1 MALGRAASTTGAKL
15 SSWATDVTSVTTNN
29 RALLIDLRDR
39 LLACTAAVPP
49 RAESF
54 HRELTALLAEVE
66 GALSWRGVLGRGQS
80 TLRLAPGVAALA
92 ARGEALH
99 GLFDRLATIE
109 GQLAAA
115 AQSLE
120 RIAAPA
126 LREPDCIPAMLGHL
140 GAETRRLGRQV
151 RTDDDL
157 MVDQRRCETTGVA
170 SARLAQA
177 LALWLSAE
185 TVLTRIRASSR
196 TAALEAALPELG
208 ERLCRTGPTPDWQAE
223 VKALVDPLEQL
234 ASRAQPR
241 EITQT
246 QLIIKAL
253 PRWARALG
261 EDCDAGDALAERF
274 TARRKDWPG
283 EDDRTFEELFEQ
295 ARALEQ
301 DLVERA
307 TERRRAGLA
316 DLGARCA
323 LFAQLVGADP
333 DLDELVQDLS
343 AETPDNPRDHEDWC
357 EQLRDA
363 DEAFRNRVK
372 RSETAL
378 LATFGADLGD
388 CRARL
393 EALGAIPRQLA
404 RDAELARLRDD
415 FARLARTGPGA
426 DPLSLLNQVEGA
438 RGLRADLEALE
449 AGLHEDDAALAA
461 ARADLERRRRWL
473 EERAPGLG
481 IAVPTLTV
489 DNQASGA
496 AGAQLARQERL
507 LSDTEARFAQAGREA
522 IEAANRRIG
531 ELLAVLTP
539 ERIAAAGLD
548 LAAIPPAPDGGLGR
562 IDDTLG
568 QARSR
573 LTALESLALD
583 EEQSLTAAAAHLRQV
598 LELIPAAPLGRHDRD
613 DREAILRQLQQWR
626 PGAPADPVERLTALR
641 ELIENARHIEQRI
654 ATAARQLQARREA
667 LGERLRRFNGLF
679 LQGYCPDL
687 YGRVEALVHPPAQ
700 TRWPRGAEA
709 GQLQEAER
717 LFRLLERQ
725 AQRLAA
731 REIGETLQV
740 LERQARRGADPRV
753 RALVAAVQGLS
764 PEQPP
769 PARLRRQLAEQL
781 RALGLERP

>member
-1 MALGRAASTTGAKL
+1 M
-15 SSWATDVTSVTTNN
+15 TTNN

-39 LLACTAAVPP
+39 LLAGAEAVPP

-54 HRELTALLAEVE
+54 HREHAALLAEVAA
-66 GALSWRGVLGRGQS
+66 ALSWRGVLGRGQS
-80 TLRLAPGVAALA
+80 TPRLVPRVAALA
-92 ARGEALH
+92 ARGEALQ
-99 GLFDRLATIE
+99 GLFDRLARIE
-109 GQLAAA
+109 GQLAVAT
-115 AQSLE
+115 QSLE
-120 RIAAPA
+120 RIRAPA
-126 LREPDCIPAMLGHL
+126 LRDPDCIPAMLEHL
-140 GAETRRLGRQV
+140 GAEVRRLGRQV

-157 MVDQRRCETTGVA
+157 MVDQRRCETTRIA
-170 SARLAQA
+170 SARLAEA

-185 TVLTRIRASSR
+185 AVLTRIRASSR

-208 ERLCRTGPTPDWQAE
+208 ERLCHTGPTPEWQAE

-234 ASRAQPR
+234 ASREQPR

-253 PRWARALG
+253 PRWARTLG
-261 EDCDAGDALAERF
+261 EDCDACDALAERF

-283 EDDRTFEELFEQ
+283 EDDRTFDELFEQ

-301 DLVERA
+301 GLVERA
-307 TERRRAGLA
+307 AERRRAGLS

-333 DLDELVQDLS
+333 GLDELVQDLS

-363 DEAFRNRVK
+363 DAAFQNRVK
-372 RSETAL
+372 RSETTL

-393 EALGAIPRQLA
+393 EALGPLPRRPE
-404 RDAELARLRDD
+404 RDAELARLRDGFD
-415 FARLARTGPGA
+415 RLARTGQGA
-426 DPLSLLNQVEGA
+426 DPLTLLKQVERA
-438 RGLRADLEALE
+438 RGLRSDLEALQ
-449 AGLHEDDAALAA
+449 AGLHEDEAALAA
-461 ARADLERRRRWL
+461 AHADLERRRRWL

-481 IAVPTLTV
+481 ITVPAMAA

-496 AGAQLARQERL
+496 APVPGAAGAQLAQQERL
-507 LSDTEARFAQAGREA
+507 LSTAEARFAQVAREA
-522 IEAANRRIG
+522 IDTANRRSG
-531 ELLAVLTP
+531 QLLTVLTP
-539 ERIAAAGLD
+539 ERVSAAGLD
-548 LAAIPPAPDGGLGR
+548 PAAIPPAPDGALGG

-568 QARSR
+568 QVRTR
-573 LTALESLALD
+573 LAALESLAAD
-583 EEQSLTAAAAHLRQV
+583 EEQSLTAGAAHLREV

-613 DREAILRQLQQWR
+613 DREAMLRQLQQWR
-626 PGAPADPVERLTALR
+626 PDAPTDPVERLIALR

-654 ATAARQLQARREA
+654 AAAARQLQARRAA

-700 TRWPRGAEA
+700 TRWPRGGEE
-709 GQLQEAER
+709 GQLREAER

-731 REIGETLQV
+731 REIGETVQL
-740 LERQARRGADPRV
+740 LERQARRGAGPQV
-753 RALVAAVQGLS
+753 RALVAAVQGLP

>member
-1 MALGRAASTTGAKL
+1 MANTRAP
-15 SSWATDVTSVTTNN
+15 
-29 RALLIDLRDR
+29 LIDLRDR
-39 LLACTAAVPP
+39 LLACAAAVPP

-80 TLRLAPGVAALA
+80 APRLAPRVAALA

-99 GLFDRLATIE
+99 GLFDRLARIE

-126 LREPDCIPAMLGHL
+126 LRQPDCIPAMLGHL

-170 SARLAQA
+170 SARLTQA

-307 TERRRAGLA
+307 AERRRAGLA

-323 LFAQLVGADP
+323 LFAQLVGAAP

-363 DEAFRNRVK
+363 EEAFQNRVK

-378 LATFGADLGD
+378 LATFSADLGD
-388 CRARL
+388 CRTRL
-393 EALGAIPRQLA
+393 EALGATPRQLA
-404 RDAELARLRDD
+404 RDAELARLRDG
-415 FARLARTGPGA
+415 FERLARTGPGI

-449 AGLHEDDAALAA
+449 AGLREDDAALAA
-461 ARADLERRRRWL
+461 AHADLERRRRWL

-481 IAVPTLTV
+481 IAVPAMTV
-489 DNQASGA
+489 DNQVSGAAPLPGA
-496 AGAQLARQERL
+496 AGALLARQERL
-507 LSDTEARFAQAGREA
+507 LSDAEARFAQVGREA
-522 IEAANRRIG
+522 IEAVNRRIG
-531 ELLAVLTP
+531 QLLTVLTP
-539 ERIAAAGLD
+539 ERTGAAGLD

-568 QARSR
+568 QVRTR
-573 LTALESLALD
+573 LAALESLAAD
-583 EEQSLTAAAAHLRQV
+583 EEQSLTAAAAHMRQA

-613 DREAILRQLQQWR
+613 DREALLRQLQQWR
-626 PGAPADPVERLTALR
+626 PGTPADPVERLTALR

-654 ATAARQLQARREA
+654 ASVARQLQARREA
-667 LGERLRRFNGLF
+667 LGEGLRRFNGLF

-753 RALVAAVQGLS
+753 QALVAAVQGLP